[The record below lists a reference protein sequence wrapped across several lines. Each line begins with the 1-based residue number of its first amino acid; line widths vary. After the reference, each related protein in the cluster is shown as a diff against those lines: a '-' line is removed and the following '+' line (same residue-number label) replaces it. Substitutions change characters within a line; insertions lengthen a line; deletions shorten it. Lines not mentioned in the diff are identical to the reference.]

1 VFFATCIHGGATLT
15 KNSLFS
21 SSSVWQT
28 DDAEFDLIAAAA
40 TEPAVREPTVFNSLD
55 HRHRHPEGVTD
66 PFTQVRE
73 GTVSEMVDS
82 RISTFTE
89 MGFSAAQ
96 AEAALKQA
104 EGDVNEALNI
114 LTGGSGASGGDQLY

>member
-1 VFFATCIHGGATLT
+1 M
-15 KNSLFS
+15 
-21 SSSVWQT
+21 WQA

-89 MGFSAAQ
+89 MGFTAAQ

-104 EGDVNEALNI
+104 KGDVNEALNL
-114 LTGGSGASGGDQLY
+114 LTGGGGASGDGDQLY